1 MGESEPQ
8 TAHTA
13 PATIV
18 HSVDDHEI
26 MSLAIEQMLLPVD
39 DLVFGVAATGIDRL
53 LESCPDLRGH
63 LVLLDLR
70 LGDGSSPQSNA
81 DRLIA
86 AGAGVIGF
94 TSGENPYLVRVVSQ
108 TEALGVVSKST
119 PAERLVEILR
129 RASHGE
135 PIVSTEWAAAV
146 ESDPALPDAGLSPQE
161 QNVLRLFAAGH
172 KAATVALAAD
182 IAVGTVDDYVRR
194 IRRKYALIGRPAAT
208 KIDLYKRALEDGF
221 LPVPGQDR

>member
-1 MGESEPQ
+1 MGDNEPQ
-8 TAHTA
+8 PSAVTT
-13 PATIV
+13 V

-26 MSLAIEQMLLPVD
+26 MSLAIEQMLAPAA
-39 DLVFGVAATGIDRL
+39 DLEFGVAAITVDGL
-53 LESCPDLRGH
+53 LERCPDLRGH

-70 LGDGSSPQSNA
+70 LGDGSSPRTNA

-94 TSGENPYLVRVVSQ
+94 TSGENPYLVRLVSQ
-108 TEALGVVSKST
+108 TEALGVVSKATS
-119 PAERLVEILR
+119 AERLVAMLR
-129 RASHGE
+129 RASAGD

-146 ESDPALPDAGLSPQE
+146 ESDPLLPDAGLSPQE

-172 KAATVALAAD
+172 KAVTVADAAD

-194 IRRKYALIGRPAAT
+194 IRRKYAMIGRPAAT
-208 KIDLYKRALEDGF
+208 KVDLYKRALEDGF
-221 LPVPGQDR
+221 LPVPGQER